1 VLGQEGV
8 QHSGGARGGAGVA
21 GGGPVRADIVEAL
34 GGSDAA
40 SVAPLRRLC
49 FNEKVVGLGLKGGG
63 GARGAADR
71 GGTVV
76 WLGRWRLSS
85 RAQRAEG

>member
-8 QHSGGARGGAGVA
+8 RHSGGARGGAGVA
-21 GGGPVRADIVEAL
+21 GGGPVWADIVEAL

-49 FNEKVVGLGLKGGG
+49 FDEKVVSLGLKGGG
-63 GARGAADR
+63 GARGA
-71 GGTVV
+71 VV
-76 WLGRWRLSS
+76 WLGRQRLSS
-85 RAQRAEG
+85 RVWRAEG